1 MASSR
6 WVGLGDSEPRMCPGF
21 VLHACALAF
30 PLGERSAAS
39 RCFQDVPQSIYQV
52 YSQALLPDFLFF
64 LMYFKLSGNL
74 KDTITKKMFFSKLNF

>member
-6 WVGLGDSEPRMCPGF
+6 WVGLGDPEPRPCSGF
-21 VLHACALAF
+21 VLRACALAF

-52 YSQALLPDFLFF
+52 HSQAFYLIFIFFFF
-64 LMYFKLSGNL
+64 L
-74 KDTITKKMFFSKLNF
+74 IEW